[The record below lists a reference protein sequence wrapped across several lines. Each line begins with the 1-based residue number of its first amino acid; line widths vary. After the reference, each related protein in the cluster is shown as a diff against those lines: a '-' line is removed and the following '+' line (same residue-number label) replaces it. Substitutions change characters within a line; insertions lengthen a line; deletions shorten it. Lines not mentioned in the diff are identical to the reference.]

1 MSQASDGDRKRRR
14 ERRGRDD
21 VDAVRGLDP
30 SPPSAPSRAS
40 RPMSLRP
47 IIPAAPITRIF
58 NGVPSLFLDPA
69 IVGAERARS
78 PAAITGHRRSAG
90 SRILARIPIASACYT
105 V

>member
-1 MSQASDGDRKRRR
+1 MSQASEAIGNGAASGAGATTSTPCAASIR
-14 ERRGRDD
+14 
-21 VDAVRGLDP
+21 L
-30 SPPSAPSRAS
+30 PPSAPSRAS

-58 NGVPSLFLDPA
+58 NGVPSHFLDPA

-78 PAAITGHRRSAG
+78 PRYTAGASG
-90 SRILARIPIASACYT
+90 SRILARVPIASACYT